1 MPRYIMAHRVHVMIE
16 GKVQGVFFRDTT
28 RRKALELGVSG
39 WVRNVPSG
47 DVEAYLEGD
56 EASVDSMLSWLWE
69 GPPPASVED
78 VRIIS
83 REQGERE
90 YSSFDVVR

>member
-1 MPRYIMAHRVHVMIE
+1 MIE

>member
-1 MPRYIMAHRVHVMIE
+1 MAHRVHVMIE